1 MLNDIQ
7 HLIAPDS
14 ETVAGLNLR
23 PLTLQTYALLEMTEN
38 QILTSPEA
46 RMQDVLGFLFIHT
59 ADLKAVSTVAS
70 NYLNGNKAAVLQAAL
85 ALPPIALS
93 DLTSIAAQIRGMIE
107 RATAA
112 QPVIDGPTKTEETG
126 N

>member
-7 HLIAPDS
+7 HLITS
-14 ETVAGLNLR
+14 EENTINGLNLK

-46 RMQDVLGFLFIHT
+46 RMQDVLGFILIHT
-59 ADLKAVSTVAS
+59 ADAKTVSTVAAQ
-70 NYLNGNKAAVLQAAL
+70 YVNGNKAAVLQAAL
-85 ALPPIALS
+85 ALPAIALS
-93 DLTSIAAQIRGMIE
+93 DLTPIAQEIRAMIE

-112 QPVIDGPTKTEETG
+112 QPQIDAPAEPG